1 LEKKIVLLVV
11 GTFVI
16 FGAIQGV
23 NNIVYGQD
31 FSGLES
37 LGTSG
42 AGTNT
47 SVLLKIENLTLCVSV
62 NEGDCLKL
70 ENLSKGK

>member
-1 LEKKIVLLVV
+1 LEKKIVLAVV

-16 FGAIQGV
+16 LGAIQGV
-23 NNIVYGQD
+23 NNIVYGQ
-31 FSGLES
+31 GLES
-37 LGTSG
+37 LGTYG

-47 SVLLKIENLTLCVSV
+47 SVLLKIENLTLCVSM

-70 ENLSKGK
+70 ENLSKSK

>member
-1 LEKKIVLLVV
+1 VDKWKLEKKIVLIVV

-16 FGAIQGV
+16 LGAIQGV

-37 LGTSG
+37 LRSYGP
-42 AGTNT
+42 GTNT
-47 SVLLKIENLTLCVSV
+47 SRSQ
-62 NEGDCLKL
+62 D
-70 ENLSKGK
+70 

>member
-1 LEKKIVLLVV
+1 MISLAVV

-16 FGAIQGV
+16 LGAIQGV
-23 NNIVYGQD
+23 NNIVHGQD

-37 LGTSG
+37 LGTTG

-70 ENLSKGK
+70 ENFSKGK

>member
-1 LEKKIVLLVV
+1 MEKKIGLAVV

-16 FGAIQGV
+16 LGAIQGV

-31 FSGLES
+31 FSGLEN
-37 LGTSG
+37 LGTYG

-47 SVLLKIENLTLCVSV
+47 SVLLKIENLTLCVSM

-70 ENLSKGK
+70 ENLSKSK

>member
-1 LEKKIVLLVV
+1 MISLAVV

-16 FGAIQGV
+16 LGAIQGV

-37 LGTSG
+37 PGTTG

-70 ENLSKGK
+70 ENFSKGK

>member
-1 LEKKIVLLVV
+1 MISLAVV

-16 FGAIQGV
+16 LGAIQGL
-23 NNIVYGQD
+23 NYIVYGQD

-37 LGTSG
+37 LRTNGL
-42 AGTNT
+42 GTNT

-62 NEGDCLKL
+62 NEGDCLKM
-70 ENLSKGK
+70 ENNSQGK